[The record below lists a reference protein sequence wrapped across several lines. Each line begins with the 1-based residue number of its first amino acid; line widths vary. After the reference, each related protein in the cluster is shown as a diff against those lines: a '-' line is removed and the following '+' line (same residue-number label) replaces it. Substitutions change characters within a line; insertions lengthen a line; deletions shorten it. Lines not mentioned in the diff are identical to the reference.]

1 MLCLEKL
8 QSLFTWIFYLFFKS
22 ASLLAFFL
30 GCFNPYSPGFSI
42 YFKTRSFL
50 MFETLSFNPY
60 SPGFS
65 IYLNKCFDWEGCY
78 TWLQSLFTWIF
89 YLFTNR
95 FQQTRRS
102 KNASILIH
110 LDFLSIQLLALI
122 IKAEKEA
129 SILIHLDFLSISY
142 YLVDEELITKAS
154 ILIHLDFLSIY
165 KEY

>member
-65 IYLNKCFDWEGCY
+65 IYFKNTKILN
-78 TWLQSLFTWIF
+78 
-89 YLFTNR
+89 
-95 FQQTRRS
+95 
-102 KNASILIH
+102 
-110 LDFLSIQLLALI
+110 LDFR
-122 IKAEKEA
+122 
-129 SILIHLDFLSISY
+129 D
-142 YLVDEELITKAS
+142 AS

-165 KEY
+165 RNCEDILEAVKRFNPYSPGFSIYFIKERGLELRKKELQSLFTWIFYLF

>member
-110 LDFLSIQLLALI
+110 LDFLSIYWFI
-122 IKAEKEA
+122 WRENEN
-129 SILIHLDFLSISY
+129 
-142 YLVDEELITKAS
+142 ITS
-154 ILIHLDFLSIY
+154 FNPYSPGFSIY
-165 KEY
+165 LLL

>member
-65 IYLNKCFDWEGCY
+65 IYFRIHGSIK
-78 TWLQSLFTWIF
+78 
-89 YLFTNR
+89 
-95 FQQTRRS
+95 RRTY
-102 KNASILIH
+102 NASILIH
-110 LDFLSIQLLALI
+110 LDFLSIWSVSDTLSQLI
-122 IKAEKEA
+122 RTA
-129 SILIHLDFLSISY
+129 SILIHLDFLSI
-142 YLVDEELITKAS
+142 
-154 ILIHLDFLSIY
+154 
-165 KEY
+165 

>member
-1 MLCLEKL
+1 MIIKCFNPYSPGFSIYLIDREVYMLCLEKL

-30 GCFNPYSPGFSI
+30 GC
-42 YFKTRSFL
+42 
-50 MFETLSFNPY
+50 FNPY

-110 LDFLSIQLLALI
+110 LDFLSIYWFI
-122 IKAEKEA
+122 WRENEN
-129 SILIHLDFLSISY
+129 
-142 YLVDEELITKAS
+142 ITS
-154 ILIHLDFLSIY
+154 FNPYSPGFSIY
-165 KEY
+165 LKK